1 MKKKDIKNA
10 TFLNAETCSTKE
22 ELFSFFSEQL
32 NFPNYFS
39 GNWDSFEEI
48 INDLPMNSDVI
59 ILYNIDSLLPNQPEE
74 KSIFLDIIHTANQ
87 NQKYQ
92 FYTLNKL

>member
-1 MKKKDIKNA
+1 MKKKDIENA
-10 TFLNAETCSTKE
+10 VFLNVEACSTKE

-32 NFPNYFS
+32 NFPDFFS
-39 GNWDSFEEI
+39 SNWDSFEEI
-48 INDLPMNSDVI
+48 INDLPLNSDVI
-59 ILYNIDSLLPNQPEE
+59 ILYNIDSLLPYQPEE

>member
-1 MKKKDIKNA
+1 MKKRDIKNA
-10 TFLNAETCSTKE
+10 VFINVEACSTKE

-32 NFPNYFS
+32 KFPDYFY

-48 INDLPMNSDVI
+48 INDLPLNSEVI
-59 ILYNIDSLLPNQPEE
+59 ILYNIDLLLPDQLED
-74 KSIFLDIIHTANQ
+74 KSIFMDIIHTVNQ

>member
-10 TFLNAETCSTKE
+10 TFLNAEVCSTKE
-22 ELFSFFSEQL
+22 ELFTLFSEKL
-32 NFPNYFS
+32 NFPDYFS

-48 INDLPMNSDVI
+48 INDLPLNSDVI
-59 ILYNIDSLLPNQPEE
+59 ILYNIDSLLPDQPEE
-74 KSIFLDIIHTANQ
+74 KSILLDIIHTANQ